1 MYRWLTSTGWLQ
13 RRLRAGGYTCMSR
26 VPCRSQL
33 WSAPRAPHQS
43 LETCLC
49 SAKHLR
55 QLSFKTTLSSQSHYW
70 YRTNPRFHF
79 TSALLPPICA
89 RRGWSSP
96 TPRESQSPSPRLL
109 HSLAPAVV
117 LRSQTQHNTA
127 RPRPS
132 RPLHRPRTNWCRCWS
147 RVSEQPIKQLHLQRL
162 R

>member
-1 MYRWLTSTGWLQ
+1 MQAATDACKG
-13 RRLRAGGYTCMSR
+13 MSR

-117 LRSQTQHNTA
+117 LRPQTQHRQLDLDPTDRFIDRA
-127 RPRPS
+127 RTGVVAGLASPNS
-132 RPLHRPRTNWCRCWS
+132 RSNSFTS
-147 RVSEQPIKQLHLQRL
+147 YV
-162 R
+162 